1 MYDSRN
7 FTTSRRLY
15 DTSVDFSVCLVTTLW
30 HVCQMIQTLGRFQ
43 FAIGTLR
50 YYSVDSFSSLVFPSA
65 ELSSKLHSW
74 WLSNCVQQQKTS
86 SLWITQWF
94 WILSVRPL
102 HPIAKFAKHR
112 QRPNIVG
119 LNCFV
124 SQSLS
129 SKVVLSPSRRVQTVP
144 CLSCRSNCDLLA
156 WPWVSNDCAPRPH
169 LTPSKSHLIQ
179 ISIIFLYL
187 FVIFGGIC
195 KI

>member
-1 MYDSRN
+1 MCVKW
-7 FTTSRRLY
+7 FKLW
-15 DTSVDFSVCLVTTLW
+15 VDFSLQLGLWDIILWTLFPHLFFLQQSCQVNFTADDYQIVFNNRKRQASELHNDSEFCLT
-30 HVCQMIQTLGRFQ
+30 
-43 FAIGTLR
+43 
-50 YYSVDSFSSLVFPSA
+50 SA
-65 ELSSKLHSW
+65 LY
-74 WLSNCVQQQKTS
+74 
-86 SLWITQWF
+86 I
-94 WILSVRPL
+94 

-156 WPWVSNDCAPRPH
+156 WPWVPNDCAPHPH